1 MDRYESTKKVG
12 VLGILGNI
20 FLLIIKSYIGI
31 ISNNILLESNR
42 NDHRNDCIVT
52 TFTLLSGIFSYVN
65 VYWFDGV
72 VGSGI
77 CI

>member
-42 NDHRNDCIVT
+42 NDHHNDCIVT
-52 TFTLLSGIFSYVN
+52 TFTLLSGIFSYLN